1 MAEGKKRVLL
11 APLDWGLGHATRC
24 IPIVYDLIQQDVE
37 VIIAVEGKTK
47 VLLEK
52 AFPGYSFV
60 FLRGYNITYS
70 KAGFWLPLKIVMQ
83 LPKIVWRIYAE
94 NRWLKKIIKAYKID
108 AVISDNRPGLYHTTI
123 PCIYITHQL
132 KIKTGNSF
140 TEWLAQKIHYHFI
153 NKYNACWV
161 PDNEAADNNFAGDLS
176 HPKKLPATP
185 VKYIGTLSRF
195 EKSIQEKKYDL
206 LFLISG
212 PEPQRTIF
220 ENLALVQLKNFN
232 GTVLLVKGLPG
243 TANNE
248 EMMDRADSNKIKI
261 VNHLNA
267 DELSK
272 AIQQSDIVISR
283 SGYTTIMDLIKLQQK
298 AVLIP
303 TPGQTEQEYLAA
315 YLMDK
320 KIFLSIS
327 QDNFLLSNALKAAG
341 TFPFTNKEVDQ
352 NQYKEVVKKII
363 QQL

>member
-1 MAEGKKRVLL
+1 MANGKKRVLL

-24 IPIVYDLIQQDVE
+24 IPIVYDLVQQDVE
-37 VIIAVEGKTK
+37 VIIAAEGKTR

-60 FLRGYNITYS
+60 FLKGYNITYS
-70 KAGFWLPLKIVMQ
+70 KAGLWLPLKLLVQ

-94 NRWLKKIIKAYKID
+94 NRWLKGIIKTYKID
-108 AVISDNRPGLYHTTI
+108 AVISDNRPGLYHPAV

-153 NKYNACWV
+153 NKYTACWV
-161 PDNEAADNNFAGDLS
+161 PDNEAAENNFAGDLS
-176 HPKKLPATP
+176 HPKKLPKTP

-220 ENLALVQLKNFN
+220 ENLALAQLKNFT
-232 GTVLLVKGLPG
+232 GTALLVKGLPDAA
-243 TANNE
+243 TNDEIPDWPDN
-248 EMMDRADSNKIKI
+248 NKIKI
-261 VNHLNA
+261 AAHLNA
-267 DELSK
+267 GELSK
-272 AIQQSDIVISR
+272 AIQQSDIIISR

-315 YLMDK
+315 YLMEQ

-327 QDNFLLSNALKAAG
+327 QDNFSLGNVLKAANA
-341 TFPFTNKEVDQ
+341 FPFANKEADQ
-352 NQYKEVVKKII
+352 NQYKETVKKFI